1 MGCIHTYIWIDRVR
15 SAAVGRGSLFFFFF
29 WSPDSPGYCLMPL
42 WAKQPH
48 QPPHPTFGS
57 QSFVTGCTGDE
68 PARAQLSTS
77 TCYWSSFWLP
87 GGLSWI
93 VIVIFLITM
102 GELQCC
108 FSNQISILY
117 INIGFSVWCSRRI
130 LTPLPIASSFV
141 SNWFSQGYLFRWLF
155 DSRLQFCCLQYT
167 KS

>member
-1 MGCIHTYIWIDRVR
+1 MGCIHTYIWIYYVR
-15 SAAVGRGSLFFFFF
+15 SPAVSRGLLFFFIPKFSRVF
-29 WSPDSPGYCLMPL
+29 PLPL

-48 QPPHPTFGS
+48 QPPHPTLGS
-57 QSFVTGCTGDE
+57 QSFVTACTGDQ

-77 TCYWSSFWLP
+77 TCYWCSFWLP
-87 GGLSWI
+87 EGLSWI

-108 FSNQISILY
+108 LSNQISILY

-130 LTPLPIASSFV
+130 LTPLPITSSYV

>member
-1 MGCIHTYIWIDRVR
+1 MR
-15 SAAVGRGSLFFFFF
+15 SPVVGRGLFFFFC
-29 WSPDSPGYCLMPL
+29 PQILQMLLPHAPL
-42 WAKQPH
+42 GQTTPSATTL
-48 QPPHPTFGS
+48 PPPTFVS
-57 QSFVTGCTGDE
+57 QSFVTACAGDR

-77 TCYWSSFWLP
+77 TCCWSSFWLP
-87 GGLSWI
+87 EGLSWI
-93 VIVIFLITM
+93 VIAIFLITM

-108 FSNQISILY
+108 LSDQISILY

-130 LTPLPIASSFV
+130 LTPLPIASSYV